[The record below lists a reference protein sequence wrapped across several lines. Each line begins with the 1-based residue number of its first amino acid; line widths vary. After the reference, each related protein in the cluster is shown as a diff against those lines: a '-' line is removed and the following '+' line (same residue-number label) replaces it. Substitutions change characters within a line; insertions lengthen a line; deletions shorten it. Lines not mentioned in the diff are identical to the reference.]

1 MAGICPPALNSPVV
15 QLVSGIDEA
24 FMLRRRELLR
34 EQGRRRL
41 AIVLAI
47 VLAVAAVAGYKLLAM
62 SSAFAVTQVQVSG
75 AKPLLARE
83 IHAAVES
90 VAGGRSLLQ
99 VDRGAIVRRLEAM
112 PYVQSVSIDRSFPH
126 TLAVH
131 VVVEHP
137 TVVVMAG
144 QTGYLVSAD
153 GRVLAQTAK
162 APAAL
167 PRVTAAGTTALT
179 VGRDNG
185 DGSVAA
191 ALQVLAATPPG
202 FRKGVG
208 RITALIP
215 GAGTI
220 TAVIGKHI
228 QLRLG
233 DTSQL
238 TLKLEVV
245 QRVMQRIRGA
255 QRSEL
260 AYIDV
265 SAPSRP
271 AYGMRSSLPS
281 TSG

>member
-1 MAGICPPALNSPVV
+1 LNSPVV

-41 AIVLAI
+41 AILLAI
-47 VLAVAAVAGYKLLAM
+47 VAVIAAVVGYKLLAM

-99 VDRGAIVRRLEAM
+99 VDRGAIARRLEAM
-112 PYVQSVSIDRSFPH
+112 PYVQSVSIDRAFPH
-126 TLAVH
+126 TLAVR

-137 TVVVMAG
+137 AVVVMAG

-208 RITALIP
+208 RITTLIP
-215 GAGTI
+215 GPGTI
-220 TAVIGKHI
+220 TAVIGKRI

-255 QRSEL
+255 QRTEL

-265 SAPSRP
+265 TAPSRP
-271 AYGMRSSLPS
+271 AYGMRSTLPS